1 MSEGLRLSGLSKRY
15 GQRPVI
21 QSLELTVKS
30 GELLVLV
37 GPSGSGKSTLLRLI
51 AGLITHDQGE
61 ISVAGKNVGSLPADK
76 RDIAMV
82 FQSYA
87 LFPHLSVRE
96 NLAFGMHARR
106 EPMVEGQKR
115 IDEIAA
121 QLHLSALL
129 ERYPPQLS
137 GGERQRVALARAM
150 LRQPRLFL
158 LDEPL
163 SNLDAQLRVH
173 TRAEI
178 LRLHRRLQTTMV
190 MVTHDQIEALS
201 VGDRIG
207 VLRDGK
213 LEDLGTPKE
222 LYEQPATEFVAG
234 FLGSPAMNLLDGHIE
249 AGILHFCGLK
259 TPLQGVASQF
269 SGAVRVGIRPEHI
282 GVAGSRWST
291 RQAHVLDFQAEL
303 DVVEFVGDQRYLEL
317 NWRDQ
322 SVVARTEPDHDGR
335 IGTTLPCWIDPA
347 QLHLFAQSD
356 GRRIGEL
363 ERASL

>member
-1 MSEGLRLSGLSKRY
+1 MSTGLSLSGLSKRY

-21 QSLELTVKS
+21 HPLDLNVKN

-51 AGLITHDQGE
+51 AGLVSHDQGE
-61 ISVAGKNVGSLPADK
+61 ITVAGKNVGDLPPDK

-106 EPMVEGQKR
+106 EDIAEGRLR
-115 IDEIAA
+115 IEAVAA
-121 QLHLSALL
+121 QLQLQALL
-129 ERYPPQLS
+129 DRYPPQLS

-178 LRLHRRLQTTMV
+178 LKLHRRLQTTMV

-207 VLRDGK
+207 VLRDGSS
-213 LEDLGTPKE
+213 
-222 LYEQPATEFVAG
+222 
-234 FLGSPAMNLLDGHIE
+234 SPA
-249 AGILHFCGLK
+249 F
-259 TPLQGVASQF
+259 
-269 SGAVRVGIRPEHI
+269 
-282 GVAGSRWST
+282 
-291 RQAHVLDFQAEL
+291 
-303 DVVEFVGDQRYLEL
+303 
-317 NWRDQ
+317 
-322 SVVARTEPDHDGR
+322 
-335 IGTTLPCWIDPA
+335 
-347 QLHLFAQSD
+347 
-356 GRRIGEL
+356 
-363 ERASL
+363 